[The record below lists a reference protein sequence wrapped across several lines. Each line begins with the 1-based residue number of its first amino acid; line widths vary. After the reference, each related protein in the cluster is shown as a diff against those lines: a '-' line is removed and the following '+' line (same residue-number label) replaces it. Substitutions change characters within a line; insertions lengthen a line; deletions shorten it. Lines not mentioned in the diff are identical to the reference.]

1 MENGLTVWFCF
12 GVGVIDVIDYVCAGT
27 RFRVR
32 TRFAN
37 HLIFLLAWSR
47 AVHMD
52 VLEKYILCAINPTC
66 DIIWVWQHGLRIAE
80 SNPKLKL
87 FVRTDIDFER

>member
-1 MENGLTVWFCF
+1 
-12 GVGVIDVIDYVCAGT
+12 
-27 RFRVR
+27 
-32 TRFAN
+32 
-37 HLIFLLAWSR
+37 
-47 AVHMD
+47 MD